1 MRWYFRRGLRVL
13 MYHRSSLE
21 TADEQTV
28 TVAQLE
34 RQLLWLRERGFNFV
48 TVAELLRG
56 VLPEWP
62 VLVTF
67 DDAYVDTFEIAAPVL
82 RDLKVPTV
90 IFVPTAFVGQK
101 SSWDAD
107 PRPLMNAEQLRI
119 LEAEGF
125 EIGLH
130 SHRHENYARYFDAA
144 QVANDVRASF
154 TVLHEAGLTPV
165 PALAYP
171 YGGRPR
177 DRSTLCAMKKQL
189 WQSGVHLAFRV
200 GNRINEVPLIDPFEV
215 QRLSVRGDESFSS
228 FQRKIRWGRLL
239 G

>member
-1 MRWYFRRGLRVL
+1 MRWSYRRGLRVL
-13 MYHRSSLE
+13 MYHRTSLA

-28 TVAQLE
+28 TAAQLE
-34 RQLLWLRERGFNFV
+34 RQLRWLHERGFVFV
-48 TVAELLRG
+48 TVEEVLRG
-56 VLPEWP
+56 SLPEWP

-67 DDAYVDTFEIAAPVL
+67 DDAYVSTLEVAAPVL
-82 RDLKVPTV
+82 RDLKVPGA
-90 IFVPTAFVGQK
+90 IFVPTAFVGQT

-107 PRPLMNAEQLRI
+107 ARPLMDGPQLRT
-119 LEAEGF
+119 LASGGF

-144 QVANDVRASF
+144 QVAEDVRASF
-154 TVLHEAGLTPV
+154 TVLRELGISPV

-177 DRSTLCAMKKQL
+177 DWSTLCAMKKEL
-189 WQSGVHLAFRV
+189 WQSGVHLAFRI
-200 GNRINEVPLIDPFEV
+200 GNRINEVPLRDPFEI

>member
-1 MRWYFRRGLRVL
+1 MRWFFRRGLRVL
-13 MYHRSSLE
+13 MYHKTSLA

-28 TVAQLE
+28 TAAQLE
-34 RQLLWLRERGFNFV
+34 RQLLWLHDRGFKFV
-48 TVAELLRG
+48 TVADVLRG
-56 VLPEWP
+56 ALPEWP

-82 RDLKVPTV
+82 RDLKVPAV
-90 IFVPTAFVGQK
+90 VFVPTAFVGQT

-107 PRPLMNAEQLRI
+107 ARPLMNAQQLQT
-119 LEAEGF
+119 LAAGGF

-130 SHRHENYARYFDAA
+130 SHHHENYARYLTAA
-144 QVANDVRASF
+144 QVAEDVRASLA
-154 TVLHEAGLTPV
+154 TLRELGITPI

-177 DRSTLCAMKKQL
+177 NWTALWAMKNEL
-189 WQSGVHLAFRV
+189 WENGVRLAFRV
-200 GNRINEVPLIDPFEV
+200 GNRINEMPPLDPLEI
-215 QRLSVRGDESFSS
+215 QRLSVRGDRSFAS